1 MAQAVGVEARA
12 KHNEYNKQGNY
23 GDHTGCDLFCPSICF
38 AQLSCFAPVINIMRH
53 PLWGRNQVQRE
64 LLNLLSKEVPEAC
77 LKITLPE
84 KVQDCVLFWSE
95 LRFCEIELK
104 MICSNK

>member
-23 GDHTGCDLFCPSICF
+23 GNHTG
-38 AQLSCFAPVINIMRH
+38 LSCFAPVINIMRH